1 MEKES
6 KYYFLNKCLIP
17 IALTQVKAEKIF
29 ESLVNEIHQTIYSL
43 YRVKDIIKK
52 LYNNIMNSIKA

>member
-17 IALTQVKAEKIF
+17 IALTQVKAENIS
-29 ESLVNEIHQTIYSL
+29 ESLVKEIHQTTYSL
-43 YRVKDIIKK
+43 YRAKGIIKK